1 MESTGTNSRIASV
14 LLELDR
20 DSPEPLHRQVE
31 AGIRDAIRAGR
42 LAHHARM
49 PSSRALAHDLDVS
62 RGVVIEAYQQLTS
75 EGYLAATQGGYTHV
89 ASSEAP
95 PPPPAPAPRERPA
108 IDMLYGRP
116 DVNQFPR
123 DAWARSARRM
133 FSAAPHERLIY
144 LDGAGTPELRSALAE
159 HLTRTRGAWAVADN
173 VIVTVGFAQAF
184 HLASTVLF
192 ASGAR
197 RLAVEDPSYDDV
209 RPVAAAAG
217 LEIIGIPVDHDGLD
231 VDALAHSAA
240 DAVLVTPAHQLTGAV
255 MPPERRRALAE
266 WARRSSAII
275 IEDDYDSDFRYDH
288 EPIGALQGLAPDQ
301 VLYAGSASKTLAPG
315 LRLGWL
321 VAPSR
326 MVADLAAAKIDADRG
341 SSVFDQL
348 TFADFLRNG
357 DFDRHLRR
365 VRPLYHRRRDAL
377 LEAMREE
384 LPDFVPAGVA
394 AGLHLLAWLPPDVS
408 ELALV
413 EAAARRGVGIEA
425 LAPHRIQ
432 PHERGGVLIGFARS
446 DEAVIRQG
454 TALIANAVTE
464 LRGSSPTGT

>member
-1 MESTGTNSRIASV
+1 MEATSTNSRIANV
-14 LLELDR
+14 LLPLDR
-20 DSPEPLHRQVE
+20 DSSEALHRQVE
-31 AGIRDAIRAGR
+31 AGIRDAIRTGR
-42 LAHHARM
+42 LAHNARM
-49 PSSRALAHDLDVS
+49 PSTRILARDLDVS

-95 PPPPAPAPRERPA
+95 APPGPPAARERPA

-116 DVNQFPR
+116 DVTQFPR

-133 FSAAPHERLIY
+133 YSAAPHERLIY

-159 HLTRTRGAWAVADN
+159 HLTRTRGAWTAADN

-184 HLASTVLF
+184 HLASTVHF
-192 ASGAR
+192 ASGGR
-197 RLAVEDPSYDDV
+197 RLAVEDPSYEDV

-217 LEIIGIPVDHDGLD
+217 LEIIGIPVDDDGLD
-231 VDALAHSAA
+231 VDVLARSEA

-266 WARRSSAII
+266 WARRSGALI
-275 IEDDYDSDFRYDH
+275 IEDDYDSEFRYDH

-326 MVADLAAAKIDADRG
+326 MVADLSAAKIDADRG

-348 TFADFLRNG
+348 TFADVLRNG

-377 LEAMREE
+377 LEAMRAS

-394 AGLHLLAWLPPDVS
+394 AGLHLLAWLPPDVDD
-408 ELALV
+408 LALV
-413 EAAARRGVGIEA
+413 AAAARRGVGIEA
-425 LAPHRIQ
+425 LAPHRIRSSD
-432 PHERGGVLIGFARS
+432 RGGVLMGFARS
-446 DEAVIRQG
+446 DESVLRRG
-454 TALIANAVTE
+454 VALIADAVME
-464 LRGSSPTGT
+464 LRDGPPTGP